1 MRQLFITGESG
12 MLATSIINALKD
24 SWILFIRLRRVNGIY
39 YYKQTM
45 KYHDID
51 ANHKYSIQDIYLSGG
66 VDKNGNVPRKTLKN
80 IERSIKRPN
89 PKSWISAGT

>member
-1 MRQLFITGESG
+1 MPC
-12 MLATSIINALKD
+12 
-24 SWILFIRLRRVNGIY
+24 
-39 YYKQTM
+39 YYKQAM
-45 KYHDID
+45 KYHEVD
-51 ANHKYSIQDIYLSGG
+51 AKQKYSSQYINLLAG

>member
-1 MRQLFITGESG
+1 
-12 MLATSIINALKD
+12 
-24 SWILFIRLRRVNGIY
+24 
-39 YYKQTM
+39 M
-45 KYHDID
+45 KYHEVD
-51 ANHKYSIQDIYLSGG
+51 AKQKYSSQYINLLAG